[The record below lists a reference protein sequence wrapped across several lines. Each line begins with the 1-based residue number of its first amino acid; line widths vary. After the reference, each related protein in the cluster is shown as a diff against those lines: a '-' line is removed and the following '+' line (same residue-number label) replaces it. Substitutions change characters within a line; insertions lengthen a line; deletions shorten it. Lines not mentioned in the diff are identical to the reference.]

1 MVLPPL
7 YAIRSHPFRNLRHPN
22 AAHTLCGLHGR
33 FIFAFKICM
42 LWHICQTVHIE
53 IFTRSSSYTDGV
65 GVANLVHS
73 LTLSLFPVTVTF
85 RVVSP
90 KFNPS
95 TRSPWT
101 IYGPAGWSRLCHAA
115 ILYRTPNPSHRG
127 TSHYEC
133 NFWNYITRC
142 DVKSRLHRGFLAVQG
157 ERK

>member
-1 MVLPPL
+1 MHTHTEVEERAKCSSTVVRYPFTPLSKPSPPQRCS
-7 YAIRSHPFRNLRHPN
+7 YQ
-22 AAHTLCGLHGR
+22 LCGLHGR

-65 GVANLVHS
+65 GVANLVRS

-101 IYGPAGWSRLCHAA
+101 IYGPAG
-115 ILYRTPNPSHRG
+115 
-127 TSHYEC
+127 
-133 NFWNYITRC
+133 
-142 DVKSRLHRGFLAVQG
+142 
-157 ERK
+157 